1 MRKTIPKGPL
11 LSKAPASRVPE
22 NSGAAG
28 EEVEHHVGS
37 MSASPKGPSKGTES
51 TLRPCS
57 RRPRGDRCRGKGNMI
72 EMFRAGTALGMSL
85 PEMPWKAGT
94 DLREDH
100 SDFLSIYASSS
111 LSAEIVMRKVDV
123 MPV

>member
-1 MRKTIPKGPL
+1 
-11 LSKAPASRVPE
+11 
-22 NSGAAG
+22 
-28 EEVEHHVGS
+28 
-37 MSASPKGPSKGTES
+37 
-51 TLRPCS
+51 
-57 RRPRGDRCRGKGNMI
+57 MI

-94 DLREDH
+94 DLRENH
-100 SDFLSIYASSS
+100 SDFLSTYASSS